1 MLQQQLNNN
10 KNKKK
15 EKAAKVIDKYMKIF
29 LFIIINRKLKRICGC
44 SYSSQHT
51 HNKCIEYSVAVH

>member
-15 EKAAKVIDKYMKIF
+15 EKAAKVIDKYENFPVYNYKPKIEENLRMF
-29 LFIIINRKLKRICGC
+29 VFIAT
-44 SYSSQHT
+44 YS
-51 HNKCIEYSVAVH
+51 